1 MKPPEVNNLSETKN
15 HTNITITDSS
25 TLEDLINKYPQLD
38 PTLVSDVYHGVG
50 AKNPTTTNFHLK
62 EFASDQNAPQPAPT
76 RLVIEEPFDNEAQ
89 TANEKVGKM
98 ESTKSQS
105 SGSPLPLS
113 KNVSDNRS
121 GTYST
126 D

>member
-1 MKPPEVNNLSETKN
+1 MKPPEVVNVSANKN
-15 HTNITITDSS
+15 HSNITITDSS

-38 PTLVSDVYHGVG
+38 PTLVSDIYHGVG
-50 AKNPTTTNFHLK
+50 GKSATTTNFHLK
-62 EFASDQNAPQPAPT
+62 EFAFEQANPQPAPS
-76 RLVIEEPFDNEAQ
+76 RVVIEEPSDD
-89 TANEKVGKM
+89 EKPTSEKFGKM

-121 GTYST
+121 GKIQG
-126 D
+126 